1 MSYAPS
7 TDLLKNKTILVTGA
21 TDGIGRVA
29 AKTYA
34 AHGATVI
41 LLGRRTDALELIYD
55 EIIEAGYPEPGIVVL
70 DLATQDISELQQ
82 LGDVILER
90 YGRLDGLLHN
100 ASILG
105 DRVPVETYDLN
116 TWAKVMQV
124 NFTNVC
130 YLTRIL
136 MPLLRLAPN
145 ASVIFTSSGV
155 GATPRAYWGAYSVSK
170 YAMEGFAKLLAEEVE
185 NASDICVNILN
196 PGGTRTKMRA
206 AAFPNEDPNTLIR
219 AETLMPLYLYL
230 ISNDCEENGQTF
242 DRKWPG
248 LVQLNGG

>member
-1 MSYAPS
+1 MSYEPAQ
-7 TDLLKNKTILVTGA
+7 TLLKDKIILVTGA
-21 TDGIGRVA
+21 SDGIGRVA
-29 AKTYA
+29 ALTFA
-34 AHGATVI
+34 THGATVI
-41 LLGRRTDALELIYD
+41 LLGRRTEALEAVYD
-55 EIIEAGYPEPGIVVL
+55 EIVAANCPEPGIAVV
-70 DLATQDISELQQ
+70 DLATQDINELQQ
-82 LGDVILER
+82 LGDVILEQ

-105 DRVPVETYDLN
+105 DRVPVEHYDVN

-136 MPLLRLAPN
+136 MPLLRLSPS
-145 ASVIFTSSGV
+145 ASAVFTSSGV

-185 NASDICVNILN
+185 NTASLRVNILN

-206 AAFPNEDPNTLIR
+206 AAFPNEDPSTLMTPD
-219 AETLMPLYLYL
+219 ALMPLYLYL
-230 ISNDCEENGQTF
+230 MSDDCQENGLTF
-242 DRKWPG
+242 DRNWGG
-248 LVQLNGG
+248 LAQS